1 MHNKDVTLVVGGLG
15 HFGEKIS
22 LHLFED
28 SQTYVFI
35 LEKKE
40 RIKDAYAAGDLE
52 KKGISLDSLL
62 AFEDGEFF
70 QFNGESFVTL
80 KKPQVTKV
88 IFAIRHRSPSLSSEQ
103 VISILDD
110 RPLRESLEKIVLFPL
125 ELLRSLQFDSQSDQ
139 DRRVILIYSSN
150 ANFISH
156 QSMAYHVS
164 NSAVAH
170 LFKFL
175 ALTLY
180 EFEIKVFLIE
190 VGVLDSTGKL
200 VSKDKSKKFAPSST
214 NELLDLLD
222 YFLSVS
228 GYGLVGKPVSLTG
241 VRNLLDSTAVS
252 EGVFGNLSVRTSI

>member
-1 MHNKDVTLVVGGLG
+1 MLFKNVTLVVGGLG

-28 SQTYVFI
+28 FQTKVFI

-40 RIKDAYAAGDLE
+40 RIQAANLAGELE
-52 KKGISLDSLL
+52 KKGIALDSLL

-70 QFNGESFVTL
+70 QFNGKSFVTF

-88 IFAIRHRSPSLSSEQ
+88 IFAIRDRSPGLSSEQ
-103 VISILDD
+103 LSSILDEG
-110 RPLRESLEKIVLFPL
+110 PLRDSLAKVVLFPL
-125 ELLRSLQFDSQSDQ
+125 ELLRNLGFDSQSDQ

-170 LFKFL
+170 LFKYL

-190 VGVLDSTGKL
+190 VGVLDSSDKL
-200 VSKDKSKKFAPSST
+200 VGQDKSNKFAPSRT
-214 NELLDLLD
+214 NELLELLD
-222 YFLSVS
+222 YLLHVS
-228 GYGLVGKPVSLTG
+228 GYGLVGKSLALTG

-252 EGVFGNLSVRTSI
+252 EGVFGNLSVRKNL

>member
-1 MHNKDVTLVVGGLG
+1 MLSKNVTLVVGGLG
-15 HFGEKIS
+15 HFGGKIS

-28 SQTYVFI
+28 SQTNVLI

-40 RIKDAYAAGDLE
+40 RIQDAYVAGDLE
-52 KKGISLDSLL
+52 KNGISLDSLL
-62 AFEDGEFF
+62 AFEDGLFF
-70 QFNGESFVTL
+70 QFNGESFVTF

-88 IFAIRHRSPSLSSEQ
+88 IFAIRHRSPNLSPEQ
-103 VISILDD
+103 VTSILDES
-110 RPLRESLEKIVLFPL
+110 PLRDSLEKVVLFPL
-125 ELLRSLQFDSQSDQ
+125 ELLRNLEFDSQSDQ

-156 QSMAYHVS
+156 QSMAYHVT

-180 EFEIKVFLIE
+180 EFDIKVFLIE
-190 VGVLDSTGKL
+190 VGVLDSTGGL
-200 VSKDKSKKFAPSST
+200 VGKDKSNKFAPSST
-214 NELLDLLD
+214 NELFDLLD
-222 YFLSVS
+222 YFLFVS
-228 GYGLVGKPVSLTG
+228 GYGLVGKPVALTG

-252 EGVFGNLSVRTSI
+252 EGVFGNLSVRTNI